1 MTHYFLTRCVILDE
15 FSSDTVKLMSRKF
28 RNKGLHFILAVQVIE
43 NGITASH
50 LNLTRSQFKSY
61 LTGTK
66 PPLALMEFQIQRD
79 SKTALGGIFERNI
92 ETGEFSSP
100 ALQKIRNIKTENEKF
115 FERAR
120 RLRKEMS
127 EWSISVSKE
136 VDEILTEYPLK
147 LPANKEAENVPGP
160 KLELSDGSTSE
171 QASSVVSSPEDKK
184 DDSSISEDS
193 SPSSPSE

>member
-1 MTHYFLTRCVILDE
+1 
-15 FSSDTVKLMSRKF
+15 
-28 RNKGLHFILAVQVIE
+28 
-43 NGITASH
+43 
-50 LNLTRSQFKSY
+50 
-61 LTGTK
+61 
-66 PPLALMEFQIQRD
+66 MEFQIQRD

-193 SPSSPSE
+193 SASSPSE

>member
-1 MTHYFLTRCVILDE
+1 
-15 FSSDTVKLMSRKF
+15 
-28 RNKGLHFILAVQVIE
+28 
-43 NGITASH
+43 
-50 LNLTRSQFKSY
+50 
-61 LTGTK
+61 
-66 PPLALMEFQIQRD
+66 MEFQIQRD

-147 LPANKEAENVPGP
+147 LPTNKETENVPGP
-160 KLELSDGSTSE
+160 KIELSDGSTSE

>member
-1 MTHYFLTRCVILDE
+1 MARELIIIAQFVRVSFYIYNRPF
-15 FSSDTVKLMSRKF
+15 FNF
-28 RNKGLHFILAVQVIE
+28 FPAVQVIE

-79 SKTALGGIFERNI
+79 SKSALGGIFERNI

-147 LPANKEAENVPGP
+147 LPTNTGEKDGENVPGP

-193 SPSSPSE
+193 SSPSE

>member
-1 MTHYFLTRCVILDE
+1 MNVT
-15 FSSDTVKLMSRKF
+15 
-28 RNKGLHFILAVQVIE
+28 FITGHLIFFLAVQVIE

-79 SKTALGGIFERNI
+79 SKSALGGIFERNI

-147 LPANKEAENVPGP
+147 LPTNTGKDAENIPGP

>member
-1 MTHYFLTRCVILDE
+1 MARELIIIAQFVRVSFYIYNRYFFKKIV
-15 FSSDTVKLMSRKF
+15 
-28 RNKGLHFILAVQVIE
+28 LAVQVIE

-79 SKTALGGIFERNI
+79 SKSALGGIFERNI

-147 LPANKEAENVPGP
+147 LPTNTGKDGENVPGP

-193 SPSSPSE
+193 SSPSE

>member
-1 MTHYFLTRCVILDE
+1 M
-15 FSSDTVKLMSRKF
+15 
-28 RNKGLHFILAVQVIE
+28 
-43 NGITASH
+43 
-50 LNLTRSQFKSY
+50 NLTRSQFKSY

-66 PPLALMEFQIQRD
+66 PPLALMEFQIKRD
-79 SKTALGGIFERNI
+79 PKSALGGIFERNN

-100 ALQKIRNIKTENEKF
+100 ALEKIRNIKTENEKF

-147 LPANKEAENVPGP
+147 LPTNGEAENAPGP
-160 KLELSDGSTSE
+160 KLELSEDSETTSE
-171 QASSVVSSPEDKK
+171 QASSTISSPEDKK
-184 DDSSISEDS
+184 DDSSTSEDS
-193 SPSSPSE
+193 SPSSSSPSE

>member
-1 MTHYFLTRCVILDE
+1 
-15 FSSDTVKLMSRKF
+15 
-28 RNKGLHFILAVQVIE
+28 
-43 NGITASH
+43 
-50 LNLTRSQFKSY
+50 
-61 LTGTK
+61 
-66 PPLALMEFQIQRD
+66 MEFQIQRD
-79 SKTALGGIFERNI
+79 SKSALGGIFERNI

-147 LPANKEAENVPGP
+147 LPTNTGKDGENVPGP